1 MIETMEFLKKMPK
14 IELHV
19 HIEGAVE
26 AHIYSKIAQKNNID
40 VGLYTVEEWNKF
52 FQFKNFANFIDV
64 YIKAVSVLKK
74 PEDYT
79 ELIEGF
85 FAYQASQNILYSEAF
100 LSASFLVESFS
111 NSEILNAIEKGLKQG
126 KEKYQ
131 IEVALIPDIA
141 RNIPQSKDAVLE
153 LVREGKE
160 RELFIGIGLG
170 GLENGYPARLFEDV
184 YTKASEYGLR
194 KVAHAGEAV
203 GAESIVEAL
212 DYLKAERIGH
222 GIRCLEDKN
231 LIDRL
236 KATKTPLEICPSSNY
251 RLKLIDENQIHP
263 IREMHDLGVLCT
275 LNSDDP
281 VMFSTSLTDEYLL
294 LLNQGF
300 SLEEL
305 WQLNLNAIEA
315 SFLSTK
321 QKERWV
327 MEFKKW
333 KKNFS
338 LNDKKES

>member
-1 MIETMEFLKKMPK
+1 MKKTVEFLTKMPK
-14 IELHV
+14 FELHV

-40 VGLYTVEEWNKF
+40 VGLNTIEEWQKF
-52 FQFKNFANFIDV
+52 FQFKNFAHFIDV

-100 LSASFLVESFS
+100 LSASFLVETFN
-111 NSEILNAIEKGLKQG
+111 NSEILDAIEKGLKKG
-126 KEKYQ
+126 REKHQ
-131 IEVALIPDIA
+131 VEVALIPDIA

-160 RELFIGIGLG
+160 RGLFIGIGLG

-184 YTKASEYGLR
+184 YTKASKYGLR

-212 DYLKAERIGH
+212 DYLQAERIGH
-222 GIRCLEDKN
+222 GIRCLDDYKLVE
-231 LIDRL
+231 LL
-236 KATKTPLEICPSSNY
+236 KATKTPLEVCPSSNY
-251 RLKLIDENQIHP
+251 RLKLVEDNQAHP
-263 IREMHDLGVLCT
+263 IRKIHDLGILCT
-275 LNSDDP
+275 VNSDDP

-294 LLNQGF
+294 LFNQGF

-315 SFLSTK
+315 SFLSKK
-321 QKERWV
+321 QKGKWV
-327 MEFKKW
+327 IEFEKW
-333 KKNFS
+333 KNIFF
-338 LNDKKES
+338 LNTKKES